1 MAVHTTPIE
10 NHEAEDYRG
19 SNRKRLTSEPD
30 VSYYGNSTA
39 ANPTRQVFA
48 WLGIADVHRVYPTHQ
63 HADTLSVT
71 SGLCSSNSSTMARM
85 HTRRRGS
92 SDSDKPVADEP
103 PEWSDVDEDD
113 IEERI
118 VELADQ
124 GHSPSQIGLKLR
136 DEGVKGTP
144 IPNVKLATGKKLTE
158 ILEDND
164 ATGDFPED
172 LRNLMVRAV
181 RLREHMDENPQ
192 DAQNKRALQ
201 NTQSK
206 VRRLVDYY
214 RGDEL
219 DEDFTYSYDK
229 ATELLD

>member
-1 MAVHTTPIE
+1 
-10 NHEAEDYRG
+10 
-19 SNRKRLTSEPD
+19 
-30 VSYYGNSTA
+30 
-39 ANPTRQVFA
+39 
-48 WLGIADVHRVYPTHQ
+48 
-63 HADTLSVT
+63 
-71 SGLCSSNSSTMARM
+71 M

-103 PEWSDVDEDD
+103 PEWSDVDEDA
-113 IEERI
+113 IEDRV
-118 VELADQ
+118 VELAEQ

-144 IPNVKLATGKKLTE
+144 IPDVKLATDKKVTE
-158 ILEDND
+158 ILDEND
-164 ATGDFPED
+164 AEDDIPED
-172 LRNLMVRAV
+172 LYNLLERAV

-192 DAQNKRALQ
+192 DAANKRALQ

-219 DEDFTYSYDK
+219 DADFTYSYDTAK
-229 ATELLD
+229 ERL